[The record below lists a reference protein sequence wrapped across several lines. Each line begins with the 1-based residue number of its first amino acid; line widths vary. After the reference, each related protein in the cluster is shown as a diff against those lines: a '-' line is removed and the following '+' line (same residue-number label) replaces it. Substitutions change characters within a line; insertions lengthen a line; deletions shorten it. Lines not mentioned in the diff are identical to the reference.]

1 MKKKI
6 KTYGVRGLMEWVC
19 NIPVGKTRLRV
30 EFSGG
35 VLTQYG
41 NTPAKFVTDDLLKQA
56 IIENSKQYK
65 SGKITLLSCIESS
78 EEETRRI
85 ERSAPSV
92 SDVASAAQ
100 PAKDVESPS
109 ASVAQSASDTQSA
122 SDAQSAQS
130 ASAQPAASVSAQS
143 AASSCALPPSAGV
156 PAASEAQQAQEVEVS
171 SLDDAKEYLNKNH
184 GIAVR
189 NLRSRQ
195 AIIEAAKECGVSF
208 KGL

>member
-19 NIPVGKTRLRV
+19 SIPVGKTRLRV

-41 NTPAKFVTDDLLKQA
+41 NTPAKFTTDDLLKQA

-65 SGKITLLSCIESS
+65 DGKITLLSCVQSNA
-78 EEETRRI
+78 EETRL
-85 ERSAPSV
+85 
-92 SDVASAAQ
+92 
-100 PAKDVESPS
+100 VEGN
-109 ASVAQSASDTQSA
+109 TK
-122 SDAQSAQS
+122 
-130 ASAQPAASVSAQS
+130 
-143 AASSCALPPSAGV
+143 LGGNEGE
-156 PAASEAQQAQEVEVS
+156 SENENEQDNDGQKQVQCPDEETTVEVA
-171 SLDDAKEYLNKNH
+171 SLDDAKEYLNQKH

-195 AIIEAAKECGVSF
+195 AILDAAKECGVTF

>member
-19 NIPVGKTRLRV
+19 NIPVGRTHLRV

-41 NTPAKFVTDDLLKQA
+41 NTPAKFTTDDLLKQA

-65 SGKITLLSCIESS
+65 DGKITLLSCVQSND
-78 EEETRRI
+78 EETRR
-85 ERSAPSV
+85 
-92 SDVASAAQ
+92 
-100 PAKDVESPS
+100 VEGKQAHDNSEAENENNS
-109 ASVAQSASDTQSA
+109 ETDNETSDTQLA
-122 SDAQSAQS
+122 TDCQT
-130 ASAQPAASVSAQS
+130 V
-143 AASSCALPPSAGV
+143 
-156 PAASEAQQAQEVEVS
+156 VEVA
-171 SLDDAKEYLNKNH
+171 SLDDAKDYLNQKH
-184 GIAVR
+184 GVAVR

-195 AIIEAAKECGVSF
+195 AILDAAKQYGVTF

>member
-1 MKKKI
+1 MQRSPLPIFSKKHFRMKKKI

-85 ERSAPSV
+85 EG
-92 SDVASAAQ
+92 AQ
-100 PAKDVESPS
+100 TQS
-109 ASVAQSASDTQSA
+109 ASVAQPAEEVESSSSAV
-122 SDAQSAQS
+122 
-130 ASAQPAASVSAQS
+130 AQPASVAPSARSVSAQS
-143 AASSCALPPSAGV
+143 SASSCALPPSAGES
-156 PAASEAQQAQEVEVS
+156 PASEAREVEVA

-195 AIIEAAKECGVSF
+195 AIIDAAKECGVSF